1 MNPLLGVEVEMGGSS
16 GPPGGGYVPRTP
28 GSPKGG
34 GGSGGLNGDDDPC
47 SFRITTTLASPDA
60 TVISGLSPGHILDVH
75 LNTGGASPVAEVR
88 TGANE
93 VAGTVAGI
101 PNLRALIGC
110 MQLGIRYQF
119 TIRSISGSR
128 VDGVLR
134 NR

>member
-1 MNPLLGVEVEMGGSS
+1 MGGSS
-16 GPPGGGYVPRTP
+16 GPPGGGYVPRKP

-34 GGSGGLNGDDDPC
+34 GGSGGVGGDDDPC
-47 SFRITTTLASPDA
+47 SFRITTTLASPNS
-60 TVISGLSPGHILDVH
+60 TVVSGLSPGHILEVY
-75 LNTGGASPVAEVR
+75 LNTSGQSPVAEVR
-88 TGANE
+88 TGAGE

-110 MQLGIRYQF
+110 MGLGIRYQF
-119 TIRSISGSR
+119 TISSISGSR